1 MKKKKIWIVDDD
13 AIYQIIIDK
22 LIKKSEMF
30 SDKSS
35 FKNGQEAI
43 NALHNLIHNEELLP
57 DIILLD
63 VNMPIMDGWEFMEE
77 MKDINSKI
85 NKKITIYI
93 VSSSIAPE
101 DKTKSKTFE
110 IFDYISKPISVEDIK
125 LIAERE

>member
-30 SDKSS
+30 SDKAS

-43 NALHNLIHNEELLP
+43 NALNNVLNDEELLP

-63 VNMPIMDGWEFMEE
+63 VNMPVMDGWEFMEE
-77 MKDINSKI
+77 MKNINSKI
-85 NKKITIYI
+85 QKKITIYI

-110 IFDYISKPISVEDIK
+110 IFDYISKPISVDDIK
-125 LIAERE
+125 SIAEK